1 MVRDRYTRS
10 QRSNTTETADLDN
23 DAAFYIPNG
32 TTLFIPDTKG
42 KLYQAKV
49 IKQKENKT
57 LVSFT
62 GYNKSQNQW
71 YDSLS
76 IWTYLRFKDQLQNEN
91 YIKVETEQEIEESM
105 AAITT
110 TGLTQQMQELALET
124 DIIETEEAEKILE
137 ECYPITTTAFISE
150 SADKKLWVQTWNVV
164 CNNPCKHYFLPKG
177 KIGKLYVESLN
188 DELNSF
194 LESNSP
200 SEKFLVYSSL
210 ILHYTSIAGKAS
222 RDFTREADA

>member
-1 MVRDRYTRS
+1 MRDRNTRS
-10 QRSNTTETADLDN
+10 QRSNTTETADN

-71 YDSLS
+71 YDSLW

-110 TGLTQQMQELALET
+110 TGLTAN
-124 DIIETEEAEKILE
+124 AR
-137 ECYPITTTAFISE
+137 
-150 SADKKLWVQTWNVV
+150 V
-164 CNNPCKHYFLPKG
+164 
-177 KIGKLYVESLN
+177 
-188 DELNSF
+188 
-194 LESNSP
+194 
-200 SEKFLVYSSL
+200 
-210 ILHYTSIAGKAS
+210 SI
-222 RDFTREADA
+222 RN